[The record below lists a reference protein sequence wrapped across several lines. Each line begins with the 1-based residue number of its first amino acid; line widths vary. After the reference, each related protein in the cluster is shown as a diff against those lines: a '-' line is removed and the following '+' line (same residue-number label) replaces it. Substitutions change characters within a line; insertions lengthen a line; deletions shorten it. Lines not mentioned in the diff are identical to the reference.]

1 MNHLLCVIIIVSIM
15 RTSFFT
21 ITLSAKLNELFSI
34 GPLCGARG
42 SENSIVPRR
51 FANSSAAAGVIV
63 RADLFLFSLVGWMRR
78 VHSMACNIIGAQLD
92 VISFF
97 RCKNN
102 QIYRGKKARGE
113 KALVTR
119 YNNSTLAAFSHLA
132 VCFFLLTHK
141 SSRLL

>member
-1 MNHLLCVIIIVSIM
+1 
-15 RTSFFT
+15 
-21 ITLSAKLNELFSI
+21 
-34 GPLCGARG
+34 
-42 SENSIVPRR
+42 
-51 FANSSAAAGVIV
+51 
-63 RADLFLFSLVGWMRR
+63 
-78 VHSMACNIIGAQLD
+78 MACNIIGAQLD

-132 VCFFLLTHK
+132 VCFFCSLTK
-141 SSRLL
+141 AVGCCRVSE